1 MEMADR
7 KLDYHEVYWPR
18 GASSAKPR
26 ALAKRLQTLNGKT
39 IAQLWDFLFRGDE
52 VFAILEEGIR
62 QRYPDVNFVSWKE
75 FGCTHGPKER
85 EVLQALPGRFKELRV
100 DAVISGLGM

>member
-1 MEMADR
+1 MPTR
-7 KLDYHEVYWPR
+7 NLDYHEVYWPR
-18 GASSAKPR
+18 GASAAKPR
-26 ALAKRLQTLNGKT
+26 ALAKRLDTLNGKT

-62 QRYPDVNFVSWKE
+62 KRYPEVRFVSWEE
-75 FGCTHGPKER
+75 FGCTHGPRER
-85 EVLQALPGRFKELRV
+85 EVLEGLPGRFRDLHV

>member
-7 KLDYHEVYWPR
+7 KLYYHEVYWPR

-26 ALAKRLQTLNGKT
+26 ALAKRLPTLNGKT

-62 QRYPDVNFVSWKE
+62 KRYPDVNFVSWKE

-85 EVLQALPGRFKELRV
+85 EVLQALPDRFKDLRV